1 MIIFLS
7 RSISAFPGKYHVK
20 ISDISYEQEFE
31 KMSNIDPGVFCPA
44 CKMRN
49 ELGAYKCIYC
59 NTALRTQ
66 TSQKTVMLRSLREVT
81 GILPDTYEHFL
92 DAPAP
97 ATEPFMDFEIP
108 TKGIVLINLENG
120 QMITTRLERSF
131 ILGRVSAEIK
141 TSEILV
147 DLTQFGALELGIS
160 RVHAM
165 IRLSKGK
172 YQLIDLESSNGT
184 WLENQRLVP
193 KQPYP
198 LESGDRIRVG
208 RLNILVFYL
217 QDLKS

>member
-1 MIIFLS
+1 ML
-7 RSISAFPGKYHVK
+7 KY
-20 ISDISYEQEFE
+20 ET
-31 KMSNIDPGVFCPA
+31 MSEIDPGVFCPA
-44 CKMRN
+44 CKMKN
-49 ELGAYKCIYC
+49 ELAAYKCIYC

-66 TSQKTVMLRSLREVT
+66 ASHNTVMLRSLREVT
-81 GILPDTYEHFL
+81 GLLQDTYEDFL

-108 TKGIVLINLENG
+108 SRGIVLINLENG
-120 QMITTRLERSF
+120 QMIATQLERSF
-131 ILGRVSAEIK
+131 ILGRASTEIK
-141 TSEILV
+141 TSETLV

-198 LESGDRIRVG
+198 LESGNRIRVG
-208 RLNILVFYL
+208 RLNILIFYL
-217 QDLKS
+217 KELKS

>member
-1 MIIFLS
+1 MT
-7 RSISAFPGKYHVK
+7 K
-20 ISDISYEQEFE
+20 ISD
-31 KMSNIDPGVFCPA
+31 PGIFCPA

-66 TSQKTVMLRSLREVT
+66 TGQQTVMLRSLREVT
-81 GILPDTYEHFL
+81 GMLPDTYEDFL

-108 TKGIVLINLENG
+108 SRGIVLINLENG
-120 QMITTRLERSF
+120 QMITTQLEKSF
-131 ILGRVSAEIK
+131 ILGRASTEIK
-141 TSEILV
+141 TSETLV

-160 RVHAM
+160 RVHAL
-165 IRLSKGK
+165 IRQSKGM

-198 LESGDRIRVG
+198 LESGDRIRIG
-208 RLNILVFYL
+208 RLNLLVFYL
-217 QDLKS
+217 KELKS